1 LALYFSNT
9 YQSMV
14 EAGLPQ
20 ALGTLL
26 TSMLP
31 ELRLKA
37 LWAFKNL
44 AYECEPQL
52 QQQLLQELSWGTFRE
67 LLTADDDTRVRVQAV
82 GLLQNLCKGGES
94 IEQVRLALW
103 GWGWGAYGRCCPT
116 CEGHFNTCAREE
128 RALSRYGL
136 PGGRGGGAAAR
147 LPQNLCQVR
156 SRMSRASRLSGR

>member
-9 YQSMV
+9 CQALV
-14 EAGLPQ
+14 EAGLPH
-20 ALGTLL
+20 ALGPLL
-26 TSMLP
+26 TSMIP

-67 LLTADDDTRVRVQAV
+67 LLTADDDSRVRGQAV

-94 IEQVRLALW
+94 IEQVRLQ
-103 GWGWGAYGRCCPT
+103 
-116 CEGHFNTCAREE
+116 
-128 RALSRYGL
+128 
-136 PGGRGGGAAAR
+136 GGE
-147 LPQNLCQVR
+147 QWVY
-156 SRMSRASRLSGR
+156 